1 MIIYPPIFCTI
12 LFQELHYT
20 VHTLVK
26 VEEAYSWMMFIVL
39 ELNQLLLVVDTQII
53 ITVDTLRMQESG
65 VLVIVILI
73 VHHVSI
79 MQSIIMIT
87 CKA

>member
-1 MIIYPPIFCTI
+1 M
-12 LFQELHYT
+12 
-20 VHTLVK
+20 HTLVK

-79 MQSIIMIT
+79 MQSIIVIT

>member
-1 MIIYPPIFCTI
+1 MHI
-12 LFQELHYT
+12 
-20 VHTLVK
+20 LVK
-26 VEEAYSWMMFIVL
+26 VQEAYSWMMFIVL